1 MLARLHDL
9 TVRLAIA
16 QHSPLAAIRATP
28 APDAFALS
36 EGLADQDQARA
47 EWEATIH
54 GLTLK

>member
-1 MLARLHDL
+1 
-9 TVRLAIA
+9 VRLAIA
-16 QHSPLAAIRATP
+16 QHAPLAAIRATP